1 VPSVHPLHAAHPDPY
16 MRKRLPQAETGVA
29 VDHTTAIFAAELI
42 LLLFFGRLIG
52 EGMVRIGQPAIFG
65 QLLAG
70 VLLGP
75 SIFGAMLPE
84 LRHMVFPETPALKS
98 MIDAVSQIGIL
109 LLLLLT
115 GMETNLA
122 LVNRKRGAVISTSL
136 FGIAVP
142 FVCGVA
148 LAYAL
153 PAELIPS
160 TATRLVTALFLGTA
174 LSISSVKI
182 VGMVLMEIGA
192 IRRDLG
198 QLILATAILDDSLAW
213 IIIAIISGIA
223 AYGAVNFEHVGMSI
237 GLTAL
242 FLAASLTVGK
252 RVVARII
259 VWCNDNLATEVPVIS
274 AILLIML
281 TMALTTE
288 LIGVHSALGAFV
300 AGILIGQSPI
310 LSEQIESQLRGFIIA
325 FFSPVFFAVAGLGMD
340 LRTLL
345 DPALLGFTL
354 VVILIASIG
363 KFLGALA
370 GGMVGGLNWL
380 ESLALA
386 TGLNARGSTEVIIAT
401 VGLSMGAL
409 SNQLYTMIVA
419 MAVVTTM
426 AMPPTL
432 RWMMGRVPLRDEE
445 MRRLEKEEAE
455 GTESVPQMERALV
468 HVDGSANGGL
478 TAILAGLFAARQGVL
493 TTVLEAPRDE
503 GDKTPGRTRLMEAAK
518 SAWQDVGP
526 PSDKAAPPAPKPAP
540 SPAIEQLVQA
550 RPAQADDAIEKEA
563 SKGYSIAFVGID
575 QPISAT
581 APRFE
586 EPLQALV
593 AAFDGPVAILLNGGR
608 YEASADA
615 PLNILVPTGGS
626 ADSRL
631 ATEIALTLAAASR
644 GTLTALHVFDPREDT
659 LLLRGRARRLGI
671 SVLVEAHRLGKR
683 SGVAVKGLTA
693 TSPRPETEIRR
704 VVRRG
709 RFDLIVLGTALRHG
723 ETKFLGPRTLALVQS
738 LRTPVLLVAR

>member
-1 VPSVHPLHAAHPDPY
+1 VAA
-16 MRKRLPQAETGVA
+16 
-29 VDHTTAIFAAELI
+29 DHTTAIFAAELI

-52 EGMVRIGQPAIFG
+52 EGMARIGQPAIFG

-75 SIFGAMLPE
+75 SIFGAVLPD
-84 LRHMVFPETPALKS
+84 LRHMVFPGTPALKS

-153 PAELIPS
+153 PEELIPS
-160 TATRLVTALFLGTA
+160 GATRLVTALFLGTA

-242 FLAASLTVGK
+242 FLAASLTVG
-252 RVVARII
+252 RRAVARII
-259 VWCNDNLATEVPVIS
+259 VWCNDHLATEVPVIS

-281 TMALTTE
+281 SMALTTE

-310 LSEQIESQLRGFIIA
+310 LSEHIESQLRGFIIA

-354 VVILIASIG
+354 AVILIASIG

-370 GGMVGGLNWL
+370 GGMLGGLNWL

-401 VGLSMGAL
+401 IGLSMGAL

-419 MAVVTTM
+419 MAVVTTI

-432 RWMMGRVPLRDEE
+432 RWMIGRVPLRDEE
-445 MRRLEKEEAE
+445 LRRLENEEAE
-455 GTESVPQMERALV
+455 QTESVPQMERALV
-468 HVDGSANGGL
+468 YLDASANGEL
-478 TAILAGLFAARQGVL
+478 TAILAGLFAAREGVL
-493 TTVLEAPRDE
+493 TTVLETARQE
-503 GDKTPGRTRLMEAAK
+503 GDKTPGRTRLMEAA
-518 SAWQDVGP
+518 Q
-526 PSDKAAPPAPKPAP
+526 AALQGVAA
-540 SPAIEQLVQA
+540 PAIEQLVQT
-550 RPAQADDAIEKEA
+550 RTVQTEDAVEKEA
-563 SKGYSIAFVGID
+563 AKGYSIAFVGIG
-575 QPISAT
+575 QPICAT
-581 APRFE
+581 EPRFE
-586 EPLQALV
+586 EPLQALI

-608 YEASADA
+608 YETASAV

-626 ADSRL
+626 ADARL

-659 LLLRGRARRLGI
+659 LLLRGRARRQGI

-693 TSPRPETEIRR
+693 TSPQPETEIRR
-704 VVRRG
+704 VARRG
-709 RFDLIVLGTALRHG
+709 RYDLVVLGTSLRHG
-723 ETKFLGPRTLALVQS
+723 ESKFLGPRTLGLVQS
-738 LRTPVLLVAR
+738 LRTPVLLIAR

>member
-1 VPSVHPLHAAHPDPY
+1 MAA
-16 MRKRLPQAETGVA
+16 E
-29 VDHTTAIFAAELI
+29 HTTAIFAAQLI

-52 EGMVRIGQPAIFG
+52 EGMARIGQPAIFG

-75 SIFGAMLPE
+75 SIFGAVLPD
-84 LRHMVFPETPALKS
+84 LRHLVFPETPALKS

-122 LVNRKRGAVISTSL
+122 LVNRKRRAVISTSL

-160 TATRLVTALFLGTA
+160 STTRLVTALFLGTA

-182 VGMVLMEIGA
+182 VAMVLMEIGA

-223 AYGAVNFEHVGMSI
+223 AYGAVNFEHVGMSV

-242 FLAASLTVGK
+242 FLALSLTVG
-252 RVVARII
+252 RRAVARII
-259 VWCNDNLATEVPVIS
+259 VWCNDNLTTEVPVIS
-274 AILLIML
+274 AILLILL

-310 LSEQIESQLRGFIIA
+310 LTEHIESQLRGFIIA

-354 VVILIASIG
+354 AVILIASIG

-370 GGMVGGLNWL
+370 GGMLGGLNWL

-426 AMPPTL
+426 VMPPTL

-445 MRRLEKEEAE
+445 LQRLDKEEAE
-455 GTESVPQMERALV
+455 QNESVPKMERALV
-468 HVDGSANGGL
+468 YVDGSNNGGL
-478 TAILAGLFAARQGVL
+478 AATLAGLFAARQGVL
-493 TTVLEAPRDE
+493 TTVLQAPGE
-503 GDKTPGRTRLMEAAK
+503 QGDKSQGRDRVTAAGNAALQNVPEPSGK
-518 SAWQDVGP
+518 EP
-526 PSDKAAPPAPKPAP
+526 PAAPKPAL
-540 SPAIEQLVQA
+540 EQLVQG
-550 RPAQADDAIEKEA
+550 RSAQDDDAVEKEA
-563 SKGYSIAFVGID
+563 AKGYSIAFVGID
-575 QPISAT
+575 QPISKT

-586 EPLQALV
+586 DPLQAL
-593 AAFDGPVAILLNGGR
+593 AATFDGPIAILLNGRR
-608 YEASADA
+608 YDPSSDG

-704 VVRRG
+704 VARRG
-709 RFDLIVLGTALRHG
+709 RYDLVVLGTALRQG
-723 ETKFLGPRTLALVQS
+723 ETKFLGPRTLGLVQS
-738 LRTPVLLVAR
+738 LRTPVLLIAR

>member
-1 VPSVHPLHAAHPDPY
+1 
-16 MRKRLPQAETGVA
+16 
-29 VDHTTAIFAAELI
+29 
-42 LLLFFGRLIG
+42 
-52 EGMVRIGQPAIFG
+52 
-65 QLLAG
+65 
-70 VLLGP
+70 
-75 SIFGAMLPE
+75 
-84 LRHMVFPETPALKS
+84 
-98 MIDAVSQIGIL
+98 
-109 LLLLLT
+109 
-115 GMETNLA
+115 METNLA
-122 LVNRKRGAVISTSL
+122 LVNRKRRAVISTSL

-153 PAELIPS
+153 PAELVPS
-160 TATRLVTALFLGTA
+160 SATRLVTALFLGTA

-242 FLAASLTVGK
+242 FLAASLTAG
-252 RVVARII
+252 RRAVARII

-288 LIGVHSALGAFV
+288 LIGVHSALGAFI

-310 LSEQIESQLRGFIIA
+310 LTEHIESQLRGFIIA

-345 DPALLGFTL
+345 DPTLLGFTL
-354 VVILIASIG
+354 AVILIASIG

-370 GGMVGGLNWL
+370 GGMLGGLNWL

-386 TGLNARGSTEVIIAT
+386 TGLNARGSTDVIIAT
-401 VGLSMGAL
+401 IGLSMGAL

-432 RWMMGRVPLRDEE
+432 RWMIGRVPLRDEE
-445 MRRLEKEEAE
+445 LRRLENEEAE
-455 GTESVPQMERALV
+455 QTESVPQMERALV
-468 HVDGSANGGL
+468 YLDASANGGL
-478 TAILAGLFAARQGVL
+478 TAILAGLFAAREGVL
-493 TTVLEAPRDE
+493 TTVLETSRQE
-503 GDKTPGRTRLMEAAK
+503 GDKTPGRTRLMEAAQ
-518 SAWQDVGP
+518 AALRDV
-526 PSDKAAPPAPKPAP
+526 AA
-540 SPAIEQLVQA
+540 PAIEQLVQT
-550 RPAQADDAIEKEA
+550 RTVQAEDAVEKEA
-563 SKGYSIAFVGID
+563 AKGYSIAFVGIG
-575 QPISAT
+575 QPICT
-581 APRFE
+581 TEPRFE

-608 YEASADA
+608 YEASHAA

-626 ADSRL
+626 AEARL

-644 GTLTALHVFDPREDT
+644 GSLAALHVFDPREDT

-704 VVRRG
+704 VARRG
-709 RFDLIVLGTALRHG
+709 RYDLVVLGTALRHG
-723 ETKFLGPRTLALVQS
+723 ETKFLGPHTLALVQS
-738 LRTPVLLVAR
+738 LRTPVLLIAR

>member
-1 VPSVHPLHAAHPDPY
+1 MAA
-16 MRKRLPQAETGVA
+16 
-29 VDHTTAIFAAELI
+29 DHTTAIFAAELI

-52 EGMVRIGQPAIFG
+52 EGMARIGQPAIFG

-75 SIFGAMLPE
+75 SIFGAVLPE
-84 LRHMVFPETPALKS
+84 LRHIVFPETPALKS

-122 LVNRKRGAVISTSL
+122 LVNRKRRAVISTSL

-153 PAELIPS
+153 PAELVPS
-160 TATRLVTALFLGTA
+160 SATRLVTALFLGTA

-242 FLAASLTVGK
+242 FLAASLTVG
-252 RVVARII
+252 RRAVARII
-259 VWCNDNLATEVPVIS
+259 VWCNDNLAIEVPVIS

-288 LIGVHSALGAFV
+288 LIGVHSALGAFI

-310 LSEQIESQLRGFIIA
+310 LTEHIESQLRGFIIA

-345 DPALLGFTL
+345 DPTLLGFTL
-354 VVILIASIG
+354 AVILIASIG

-370 GGMVGGLNWL
+370 GGMLGGLNWL

-386 TGLNARGSTEVIIAT
+386 TGLNARGSTDVIIAT
-401 VGLSMGAL
+401 IGLSMGAL

-432 RWMMGRVPLRDEE
+432 RWMIGRVPLRDEE
-445 MRRLEKEEAE
+445 LRRLENEEAE
-455 GTESVPQMERALV
+455 QTESVPQMERALV
-468 HVDGSANGGL
+468 YLDASANGGL
-478 TAILAGLFAARQGVL
+478 TAILAGLFAAREGVL
-493 TTVLEAPRDE
+493 TTVLETSRQE
-503 GDKTPGRTRLMEAAK
+503 GDKTPGRTRLMEAAQ
-518 SAWQDVGP
+518 AALRDV
-526 PSDKAAPPAPKPAP
+526 AA
-540 SPAIEQLVQA
+540 PAIEQLVQT
-550 RPAQADDAIEKEA
+550 RTVQAEDAVEKEA
-563 SKGYSIAFVGID
+563 AKGYSIAFVGIG
-575 QPISAT
+575 QPICT
-581 APRFE
+581 TEPRFE

-608 YEASADA
+608 YEASPAA

-626 ADSRL
+626 AEARL

-644 GTLTALHVFDPREDT
+644 GSLAALHVFDPREDT

-704 VVRRG
+704 VARRG
-709 RFDLIVLGTALRHG
+709 RYDLVVLGTALRHG
-723 ETKFLGPRTLALVQS
+723 ETKFLGPHTLALVQS
-738 LRTPVLLVAR
+738 LRTPVLLIAR

>member
-1 VPSVHPLHAAHPDPY
+1 MAA
-16 MRKRLPQAETGVA
+16 
-29 VDHTTAIFAAELI
+29 DHTTAIFAAELI

-52 EGMVRIGQPAIFG
+52 EGMARIGQPAIFG

-75 SIFGAMLPE
+75 SIFGALLPD
-84 LRHMVFPETPALKS
+84 LRHMVFPGTPALKS

-122 LVNRKRGAVISTSL
+122 LVNRKRRAVISTSL

-242 FLAASLTVGK
+242 FLAVSLTVG
-252 RVVARII
+252 RRAVARII

-310 LSEQIESQLRGFIIA
+310 LSEHIESQLRGFIIA

-354 VVILIASIG
+354 AVILIASIG

-370 GGMVGGLNWL
+370 GGMLGGLNWL

-401 VGLSMGAL
+401 IGLSMGAL

-445 MRRLEKEEAE
+445 LKRLEKEEAE
-455 GTESVPQMERALV
+455 QTESVPQMERALV
-468 HVDGSANGGL
+468 YLDGSANGGL
-478 TAILAGLFAARQGVL
+478 TAIVAGLFAARQGVL
-493 TTVLEAPRDE
+493 TTVLEISREE
-503 GDKTPGRTRLMEAAK
+503 GDKDAGSHPVDGSGQRRFAGIRRVGKEA
-518 SAWQDVGP
+518 
-526 PSDKAAPPAPKPAP
+526 PAP
-540 SPAIEQLVQA
+540 PAIEQLVQT
-550 RPAQADDAIEKEA
+550 RTVQADDAIDKEA
-563 SKGYSIAFVGID
+563 AKGYSIAFVGIG
-575 QPISAT
+575 QPISTT

-608 YEASADA
+608 YETASTV

-626 ADSRL
+626 ADARL

-659 LLLRGRARRLGI
+659 LLLRGRARRQGI

-693 TSPRPETEIRR
+693 TSPQPETEIRR
-704 VVRRG
+704 VARRG
-709 RFDLIVLGTALRHG
+709 RYDLVVLGTALRHG
-723 ETKFLGPRTLALVQS
+723 ETKFLGPRTLGLVQS
-738 LRTPVLLVAR
+738 LRTPVLLIAR